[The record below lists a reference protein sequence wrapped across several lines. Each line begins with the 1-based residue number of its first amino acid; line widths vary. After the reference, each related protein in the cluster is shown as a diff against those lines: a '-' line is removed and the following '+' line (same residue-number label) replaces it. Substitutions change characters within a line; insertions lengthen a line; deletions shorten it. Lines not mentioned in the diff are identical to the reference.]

1 MISEKNIAMHELIGL
16 KVKTKKVKGL
26 IVDESKNTITILNGK
41 KNERMIPKK
50 GNEFAIKINGSE
62 IIIKGEQIAQRP
74 YDRLKKKSK
83 VNNKWQKKSV

>member
-1 MISEKNIAMHELIGL
+1 MISEKNITMHELIGL
-16 KVKTKKVKGL
+16 KAKTKKAKGL
-26 IVDESKNTITILNGK
+26 IVDESKNTITIWDK
-41 KNERMIPKK
+41 KKERMIPKQN
-50 GNEFAIKINGSE
+50 NEFEIKTNGGE

>member
-1 MISEKNIAMHELIGL
+1 MINEKNIAMHELIGL
-16 KVKTKKVKGL
+16 KVKTKKAKGI

-74 YDRLKKKSK
+74 YDRLKKKIK
-83 VNNKWQKKSV
+83 GEQ